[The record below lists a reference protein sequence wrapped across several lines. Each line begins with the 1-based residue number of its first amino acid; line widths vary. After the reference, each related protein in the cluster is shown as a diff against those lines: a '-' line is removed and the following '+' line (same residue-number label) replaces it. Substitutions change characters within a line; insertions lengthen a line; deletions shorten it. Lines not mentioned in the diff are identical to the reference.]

1 MMLTR
6 PASEMTYTV
15 SGVALNSTQT
25 KPKLTRLTNE
35 RVGRLIAGQFSSSAG
50 ACEHSLSTI
59 RHIGTRSRDLPNT
72 YRTGRLHRCGL
83 LLQTE

>member
-1 MMLTR
+1 MSTKRSSSAAANHVMM
-6 PASEMTYTV
+6 
-15 SGVALNSTQT
+15 
-25 KPKLTRLTNE
+25 LTRLTNE

-83 LLQTE
+83 LLQTEWRGLPVCLSV